1 MDPINVNLR
10 ELISQY
16 IDIDDEEWVHFSS
29 LLRFRKFSK
38 NEVIITEGSLTK
50 DIYFVVNGM
59 LRTYFTNGDGED
71 KTFHFS
77 SENTFAADYESFL
90 KSSNSRYSIQALED
104 SMVILISLEALTNYY
119 KTLRY
124 GDKLGRIIAEKYFFL
139 WSDRIQDIYMLTPLE
154 RYNNMKCQFPD
165 ILQRVSQYYIASYL
179 NITPVHL
186 SRLKSSIWISE
197 P

>member
-1 MDPINVNLR
+1 MSDNDNIR

-16 IDIDDEEWVHFSS
+16 IEINEEEWVHFASM
-29 LLRFRKFSK
+29 LRFQHIRK
-38 NEVIITEGSLTK
+38 NEIILSEGSLTT
-50 DIYFVVNGM
+50 DIYFVINGL
-59 LRTYFTNGDGED
+59 LRTYFTNGEGED

-77 SENTFAADYESFL
+77 SENTFAADYECFL
-90 KSSNSRYSIQALED
+90 KGTHSRYSIQALED
-104 SMVILISLEALTNYY
+104 TSVALMSIDMLNNLY

-124 GDKLGRIIAEKYFFL
+124 GDKLGRIFAEKYFFL

-154 RYNNMKCQFPD
+154 RYNNMRHNFPN

-186 SRLKSSIWISE
+186 SRLKSTAL
-197 P
+197 

>member
-1 MDPINVNLR
+1 MNDINGHIR

-16 IDIDDEEWVHFSS
+16 IDINDKEWAHFSS
-29 LLRFRKFSK
+29 ALRFRKFRK
-38 NEVIITEGSLTK
+38 NEIIVFEGSLVK
-50 DIYFVVNGM
+50 DIYFVVSGM
-59 LRTYFTNGDGED
+59 LRTYFTNGLGEE

-77 SENTFAADYESFL
+77 SDNTFAADYESFL
-90 KSSNSRYSIQALED
+90 KGSHSRYSIQALEETHVVLVSVD
-104 SMVILISLEALTNYY
+104 MLKDCY

-124 GDKLGRIIAEKYFFL
+124 GDKLGRIIAELYFFL

-154 RYNNMKCQFPD
+154 RYNNMRSQFPD

-186 SRLKSSIWISE
+186 SRLKSN
-197 P
+197 PPTVGG